1 MTSPPALSRAL
12 NLDGRPAGLPEPG
25 RGSDFAPLLQAVRG
39 SGLLRLRRGHYTATI
54 TADLV
59 AFAATWAALLFVG
72 TTWWALLLAVPAA
85 IFTTRLI
92 FIGHDLGHSQI
103 ARTRPVNEW
112 LGRLVGDVLLG
123 VSCRWWV
130 DKHSKHHANPNHVGK
145 DPDVN
150 PGVLCW
156 TPEQAED
163 RRRDIGVWMA
173 RNQGWMYFVLLT
185 LQGMHLRVA
194 GFHKARRVRDTIP
207 LALSLA
213 AYLGLLLVALGPVRA
228 GVFLLV
234 HQALLGLHLG
244 CAFAP
249 NHKGMA
255 MPPAGSRW
263 DFFRKQVLTSR
274 NVTGGRVVDWF
285 LGGLNYQ
292 IEHHLFPSM
301 PRPNLRFAQNLVRSH
316 CLSLGVPYIEASLR
330 ASLMLTV
337 RHLHG
342 VGAARRA

>member
-1 MTSPPALSRAL
+1 MTMSPTVVETSG
-12 NLDGRPAGLPEPG
+12 DGSAGG
-25 RGSDFAPLLQAVRG
+25 RDAARRSDFAPLLQSVRAA
-39 SGLLRLRRGHYTATI
+39 GLLRLRRAHYAATI
-54 TADLV
+54 AADL
-59 AFAATWAALLFVG
+59 AGFVG
-72 TTWWALLLAVPAA
+72 TWVALLILGATWWALLLAVPAA
-85 IFTTRLI
+85 LFTTRLI
-92 FIGHDLGHSQI
+92 FIGHDLGHSQV

-112 LGRLVGDVLLG
+112 LGRVVGDLLLG
-123 VSCRWWV
+123 VSSRWWV

-156 TPEQAED
+156 TPQQARD

-173 RNQGWMYFVLLT
+173 RNQGWMYVVVLT

-194 GFHKARRVRDTIP
+194 GFHKARRVRDTLP
-207 LALSLA
+207 LAVSLVGYVA
-213 AYLGLLLVALGPVRA
+213 LLVLALGPVRA
-228 GVFLLV
+228 GAFLLV

-274 NVTGGRVVDWF
+274 NVRGGRVVDWF

-316 CLSLGVPYIEASLR
+316 CASLGVEYVEASLR
-330 ASLMLTV
+330 ASIVLTV
-337 RHLHG
+337 RHLHA
-342 VGAARRA
+342 VGAVRRA